1 VLLLVLNYIHDNL
14 AVFRLLLDHIF
25 QLDLSL
31 VRLCLSLDQLL
42 LAYLLYFDKLSLQIL
57 LIFIQHILL
66 SHHLIVLLLN
76 LFQAFFIALV
86 ILLQLLDFLKTVLL
100 QLLLCHLH
108 GGLRCLKLILQV
120 IEAGVTLQ
128 QLMLITI

>member
-1 VLLLVLNYIHDNL
+1 MLLLVLNNIHDNL